1 MPELL
6 SVHGRCPRC
15 GQVLVIPAGQLQSVF
30 RCARCQYRALGSA
43 LVDEARSSPPQG
55 ALPVLRPFEED
66 SDDQRT
72 RVLLPG
78 GNDDQSEIPV
88 PAIPIGGSSS
98 SAPAAPRALER
109 FAASD
114 DLEDQ
119 QTRLHVAGS
128 FDAPV
133 DRAPAAAAPHPPR
146 MPSIPPPPGR
156 ALPAPQRAVSSGATR
171 TAPAA
176 SFQRVTEDADDQAT
190 RLHLPDDL
198 GPPPGARMR
207 SAPAPNGAAT
217 LAGAAALSR
226 ITEEPDDQQH
236 TRLQVPISYE
246 EDPPAP
252 ELRPLVAPRPTQPPW
267 VDPEEALTAA
277 PTGSS
282 SRATL
287 ALRRW
292 IDEWVQER
300 HAALL
305 STLALLCAVV
315 APLLDATLGNTRR
328 GATVI
333 AANLVLFFLWTLA
346 FAWFGKMRN
355 DAGVWDYRVGWTRFF
370 TVARLALEDLGR
382 FGSLPWPLKWR
393 VVSEVSSALGLF
405 GLGAASLL
413 TLTQLVWGTPASDS
427 ALVIGR
433 AASGMLVLLS
443 VVASRQTQSVPLGFV
458 AAPEVAAPA
467 VAHFPAVVDLT
478 VPLSLGPNHA
488 ATPVHQML
496 ELLSQWP
503 PREWPN
509 KDSYRAA
516 LERHLMRHM
525 GWARIEREHRLGT
538 LRSEGVA
545 DFIVNDSLLIEV
557 MRGFDAEEAERVS
570 AKMRMLAKTWRGKP
584 AMIVIFDASRA
595 ALIGSIAAAP
605 LEVLHQSYPML
616 AVRMPSARL
625 SVV

>member
-1 MPELL
+1 M
-6 SVHGRCPRC
+6 
-15 GQVLVIPAGQLQSVF
+15 
-30 RCARCQYRALGSA
+30 
-43 LVDEARSSPPQG
+43 
-55 ALPVLRPFEED
+55 
-66 SDDQRT
+66 
-72 RVLLPG
+72 
-78 GNDDQSEIPV
+78 
-88 PAIPIGGSSS
+88 
-98 SAPAAPRALER
+98 APA
-109 FAASD
+109 
-114 DLEDQ
+114 
-119 QTRLHVAGS
+119 
-128 FDAPV
+128 
-133 DRAPAAAAPHPPR
+133 
-146 MPSIPPPPGR
+146 
-156 ALPAPQRAVSSGATR
+156 
-171 TAPAA
+171 AA

-190 RLHLPDDL
+190 RLHLPEEL
-198 GPPPGARMR
+198 GPAPGARMPSTR
-207 SAPAPNGAAT
+207 APNGAGT
-217 LAGAAALSR
+217 LGGAPALSR

-246 EDPPAP
+246 DEPPAP
-252 ELRPLVAPRPTQPPW
+252 ELRPLVAPRQTLPAW
-267 VDPEEALTAA
+267 VDPEEEALTA
-277 PTGSS
+277 PHTGSM

-287 ALRRW
+287 ALSRW
-292 IDEWVQER
+292 IDEWVQDR

-370 TVARLALEDLGR
+370 TVMRLALEDLGR
-382 FGSLPWPLKWR
+382 FGSLPWPLKWK
-393 VVSEVSSALGLF
+393 VVSEVSSALGLS
-405 GLGAASLL
+405 GLGVSSVL
-413 TLTQLVWGTPASDS
+413 TLTQLVWAYPANDA
-427 ALVIGR
+427 ALVIAR
-433 AASGMLVLLS
+433 AACGMLVLLS

-478 VPLSLGPNHA
+478 VPLSLSPSHA

-509 KDSYRAA
+509 KDSYLAA

-557 MRGFDAEEAERVS
+557 MRGFDAEEGERVS
-570 AKMRMLAKTWRGKP
+570 AKMRMLAKSWRGKP

-605 LEVLHQSYPML
+605 LELLHQSYPML